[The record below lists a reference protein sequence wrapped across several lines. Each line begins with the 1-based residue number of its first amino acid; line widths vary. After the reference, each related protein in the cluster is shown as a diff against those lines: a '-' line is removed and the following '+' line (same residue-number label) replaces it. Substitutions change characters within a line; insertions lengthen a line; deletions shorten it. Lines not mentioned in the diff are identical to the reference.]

1 MKIYFTR
8 HGETLWN
15 TEKRFQG
22 WKNSELTPKGLE
34 QANLLR
40 NKLKNVKIDRIY
52 SSPIERAYKT
62 AKILQDNRD
71 IEIVCYDE
79 LKEMNFGEWEGLTK
93 EEILKVEEYKNQ
105 YNNIFN
111 NPKDYKTFGG
121 ETIKEFSE
129 RLYRGI
135 EKILSNRLDENILI
149 VTHGMCIKYIIPYF
163 IKDFTDEKFSDLP
176 IFEQTSYNE
185 VEYDGTSFEIIH
197 LNNIDHYL
205 K

>member
-1 MKIYFTR
+1 MKIYLTR

-22 WKNSELTPKGLE
+22 WKNSELTERGIE

-40 NKLKNVKIDRIY
+40 NKLKDIKIDRIY

-62 AKILQDNRD
+62 AEILKGNRT
-71 IEIVCYDE
+71 IEIKCYDE

-93 EEILKVEEYKNQ
+93 EDILKAEDYKDQ

-111 NPKDYKTFGG
+111 NPKEYKTFGG
-121 ETIKEFSE
+121 ESIKEFSD
-129 RLYRGI
+129 RLYKGI
-135 EKILSNRLDENILI
+135 EKILYNELDENILI

-163 IKDFTDEKFSDLP
+163 TKDLTCENFNDLP

-185 VEYDGTSFEIIH
+185 IEYDGTSFKIIH
-197 LNNIDHYL
+197 LNNTDHYL